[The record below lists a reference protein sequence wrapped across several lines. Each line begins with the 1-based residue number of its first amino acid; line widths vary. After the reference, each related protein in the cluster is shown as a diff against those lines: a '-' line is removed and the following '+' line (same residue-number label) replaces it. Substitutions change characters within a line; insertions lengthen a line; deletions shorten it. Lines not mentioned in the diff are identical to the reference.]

1 MTWELQAT
9 VSDDIHRLVNVQGET
24 LWGVTHRGF
33 DADHP
38 EALGAAEVD
47 LPTGRTSLLLVKPLP
62 GGLVLDAVRS
72 YQGLVEGELST
83 LFLGIFD
90 ELLTTDSAPDRLCLE
105 AIGLDAGG
113 HPRIIPG
120 IRRIRAPSVRF
131 AIGEMIYHAAH
142 GRPWAE
148 SLLPVNIALPEC
160 SQLLRTLVAELL
172 DESAADSGLHVTI
185 AEVTAA
191 LRRAGTPS
199 ALPLLPA
206 ERDLDP
212 GQALTARLRAASAPT
227 PASAFTAAHSPAPA
241 HSRTAAHPHAGPH
254 SRAAAESRGAA
265 EPPAHVDSPELSGAA
280 RRLRAASRDSARR
293 RRPSPRRRRRRASLF
308 SRTAS
313 VLAAGRRGLLERL
326 PTGRRRP
333 RTWLTGLRACA
344 LLAASMTILGGAVMV
359 WSWDSEE
366 PATSVSSAQDQAV
379 SMSDDEVVALL
390 DDLCRKR
397 SEALSSGDDEGLQ
410 ALTIPD
416 SSAAAADELLD
427 LQAFVG
433 NDYSIDV
440 VDVAVREQ
448 TEASIIIDAR
458 MSTSASVD
466 GEQSEF
472 APKYVEFELA
482 RHAGSWKILQ
492 VTEIEH

>member
-9 VSDDIHRLVNVQGET
+9 ISDDIHRLVNVQGET
-24 LWGVTHRGF
+24 LWGVMHRGF

-38 EALGAAEVD
+38 ETLGAAEVD
-47 LPTGRTSLLLVKPLP
+47 LSTGRASLLLVKPVP

-72 YQGLVEGELST
+72 YQGLLEGELST

-90 ELLTTDSAPDRLCLE
+90 ELRTIDSAPERLCLE
-105 AIGLDAGG
+105 AIGLDADG
-113 HPRIIPG
+113 HPRIVPG
-120 IRRIRAPSVRF
+120 IRRIRPPSIRF
-131 AIGEMIYHAAH
+131 AIGEMIYHAGH

-172 DESAADSGLHVTI
+172 EESAADSGLQDTI
-185 AEVTAA
+185 AEVSAV
-191 LRRAGTPS
+191 LRRAATPS

-212 GQALTARLRAASAPT
+212 GQALTARLRAASAATPGSAPT
-227 PASAFTAAHSPAPA
+227 AMQSHAPAS
-241 HSRTAAHPHAGPH
+241 
-254 SRAAAESRGAA
+254 SRAAAHPDAA
-265 EPPAHVDSPELSGAA
+265 ADFRAATERRETGNPPTKVNSPEASGAA
-280 RRLRAASRDSARR
+280 RRLRAASRDNVRR
-293 RRPSPRRRRRRASLF
+293 RRPSWRGRGRRASLL

-313 VLAAGRRGLLERL
+313 AFAARRRGLLERL

-344 LLAASMTILGGAVMV
+344 LLAASMTILGGAMMV
-359 WSWDSEE
+359 WSRDSQE
-366 PATSVSSAQDQAV
+366 PATSVSSAQGQAE
-379 SMSDDEVVALL
+379 SMSDAQVVALL

-397 SEALSSGDDEGLQ
+397 SEALSSGDDVGLQ
-410 ALTIPD
+410 ALTMPD

-433 NDYSIDV
+433 NDYSINLA
-440 VDVAVREQ
+440 DVAVREQ
-448 TEASIIIDAR
+448 SENSMVIDAR
-458 MSTSASVD
+458 MSTSAIVD
-466 GEQSEF
+466 GEQAEF
-472 APKYVEFELA
+472 APKNVEFELA
-482 RHAGSWKILQ
+482 RQDRTWKILA
-492 VTEIEH
+492 VTEIDR